1 MSNASLI
8 LVLKVAVMGT
18 WLAAAAAFLF
28 PDTTLYGRLGRGLFV
43 LLAAVHV
50 VECAVFYG
58 TLKRTGRPLVLE
70 IVNTLF
76 FGVIHYT
83 EAKAL
88 VDASESP
95 R

>member
-1 MSNASLI
+1 MSNSSLI
-8 LVLKVAVMGT
+8 LVLKILVIGT
-18 WLAAAAAFLF
+18 WLAAAAGFLA

-43 LLAAVHV
+43 LLAAVHA

-58 TLKRTGRPLVLE
+58 TLKRTGRPLAFEL
-70 IVNTLF
+70 INTLF
-76 FGVIHYT
+76 FGIIHYT

-88 VDASESP
+88 VDAGESP